1 VAFSRDGKFLLS
13 ASRDQTA
20 KVWKVGTWELL
31 QTLRDENVVR
41 GAVFSPDGQ
50 LIVTGNESCQTKFW
64 KRQDDRWGKLEGDK
78 YLPDQ
83 TLPLQGG
90 CLRDM
95 KEDTQEGYIDAV
107 NFSPDGKFLVTA
119 SRDGTVFIRR
129 SGTWEKVKSLT
140 GHQGEVYFAAY
151 SPDGKFVVSAGNDKR
166 VIVWEPLVARPAEN
180 SSLQDLLAR
189 AEPRLRRALSCYE
202 VNRFQLC
209 DRSRL
214 PECCR

>member
-1 VAFSRDGKFLLS
+1 
-13 ASRDQTA
+13 
-20 KVWKVGTWELL
+20 
-31 QTLRDENVVR
+31 
-41 GAVFSPDGQ
+41 
-50 LIVTGNESCQTKFW
+50 
-64 KRQDDRWGKLEGDK
+64 
-78 YLPDQ
+78 
-83 TLPLQGG
+83 
-90 CLRDM
+90 M

-209 DRSRL
+209 DRSLL